1 MANTV
6 FCLDIGE
13 KFIKAVDIEQKK
25 DSLLAHAATYSEY
38 SSNPYL
44 NNTDEMIHDAATIV
58 SKIVAEAKFNKRE
71 VNIVIP
77 DTQSYT
83 RILDMPSL
91 TDKELISAVKYQ
103 ADQFIPIPID
113 KVNLDVYTLSRDKKA
128 NKSRILLVA
137 AAAAI
142 IDVVTKIAEGAAL
155 LPQSVENETSATLR
169 YLLASAQL
177 KKTES
182 PTPGAN
188 MFVNFGY
195 TSSTIF
201 LMDAQ
206 TSIPIQ
212 VHNFP
217 LGVELFKRDIKASF
231 PIDENKIDELF
242 QRIGFS
248 QRLQGQDLNTLLAS
262 PLNEFV
268 SEFRRFLISSKDL
281 LQGKILNVY
290 LFGEGSKI
298 MGIDAKLTALLGS
311 PVKLY
316 SPYELFE
323 NNQVSDYFKN
333 DWQMLI
339 PTIGGALR

>member
-1 MANTV
+1 M
-6 FCLDIGE
+6 
-13 KFIKAVDIEQKK
+13 
-25 DSLLAHAATYSEY
+25 LAQAATYSEY
-38 SSNPYL
+38 SSNPFL
-44 NNTDEMIHDAATIV
+44 NNTDEMIHDVATIV
-58 SKIVAEAKFNKRE
+58 SKLVAEAKFNKRE

-137 AAAAI
+137 AASAI
-142 IDVVTKIAEGAAL
+142 IDVVTRVAEGAAL
-155 LPQSVENETSATLR
+155 LPQSVENETSAILR
-169 YLLASAQL
+169 YFLTVSQL
-177 KKTES
+177 KKSEVT
-182 PTPGAN
+182 TPGAN
-188 MFVNFGY
+188 MYVNFGY

-201 LMDAQ
+201 LIDAQ
-206 TSIPIQ
+206 TNIPIQ

-231 PIDENKIDELF
+231 PIDDNKIDELF
-242 QRIGFS
+242 QRIGFTPQQS
-248 QRLQGQDLNTLLAS
+248 GQDLNTLLAS

-281 LQGKILNVY
+281 LTGRIMNVY

-311 PVKLY
+311 PVTLY
-316 SPYELFE
+316 SPYELFDK
-323 NNQVSDYFKN
+323 NQVSDYFKN

-339 PTIGGALR
+339 PTVGGALR